1 MRKLLAILVTAA
13 TIGIVVMA
21 ALNRRQGLWV
31 RAAEP
36 VEVEAVADS
45 AELQPAV
52 ADSTQQIIVADS
64 LQGADTTRTQ

>member
-13 TIGIVVMA
+13 TVGIVVMA

-31 RAAEP
+31 RGAEP
-36 VEVEAVADS
+36 TEVEVCADTTEA
-45 AELQPAV
+45 QPEA

-64 LQGADTTRTQ
+64 LGADTTRTL

>member
-31 RAAEP
+31 RATEP
-36 VEVEAVADS
+36 VEVKAQDDS
-45 AELQPAV
+45 TDLQPAA

-64 LQGADTTRTQ
+64 LQ

>member
-1 MRKLLAILVTAA
+1 
-13 TIGIVVMA
+13 MA

-31 RAAEP
+31 RATEP

-45 AELQPAV
+45 ADLQPAV

-64 LQGADTTRTQ
+64 LQ

>member
-1 MRKLLAILVTAA
+1 MRKILAILVTAA

-36 VEVEAVADS
+36 VEVEAVADTTE
-45 AELQPAV
+45 AQPAV

-64 LQGADTTRTQ
+64 LQ

>member
-1 MRKLLAILVTAA
+1 MRKIIAILVTAA

-31 RAAEP
+31 RTAEP
-36 VEVEAVADS
+36 VEVEVKAVADTT
-45 AELQPAV
+45 EVQPAV

-64 LQGADTTRTQ
+64 LQ

>member
-31 RAAEP
+31 RVAEP
-36 VEVEAVADS
+36 VEVEACADS
-45 AELQPAV
+45 TETQSAV
-52 ADSTQQIIVADS
+52 ADSTQMIIVADS
-64 LQGADTTRTQ
+64 L